1 MIRPQL
7 DRNIACV
14 KQNKHKIINDPVWGF
29 IDLNS
34 GLIFDLIEHPWF
46 QRLRRIRQLGLTSGV
61 YPGANH
67 TRFEHSIGTMYLVQ
81 TALDV
86 LRDKGVEITDEEAEG
101 ATIALLL
108 HDLGHGPFSHALE
121 ESIVRGISH
130 EELSILFMREL
141 NEELDGRLDLA
152 VRIFLNQYP
161 KHFLH
166 LLVSSQL
173 DMDRLDF
180 LKRDSFYCGVSE
192 GVVSSDRIIKM
203 LNVRDDRLVVE
214 AKGIYSVEKFL
225 IARRLMYWQ
234 VYLHKTVVSAE
245 RTLVNLLRRAA
256 DLVAAGHEVTAT
268 GTFAAFL
275 HHQVTAEDFRSA
287 DRSRRRM
294 ALDRFARLD
303 DSDITSSIKEWTLH
317 PDAILSELSNRI
329 VNRKLMKIK
338 ISAHPFGES
347 QLNELKAKIR
357 EQTGVAEEELGYF
370 VSVGEMTNNAYR
382 PDEEAILILHKNGKL
397 KDIRDASDIDLE
409 GLTKTVRKHFVCYPA
424 KNTQGK

>member
-1 MIRPQL
+1 VR
-7 DRNIACV
+7 
-14 KQNKHKIINDPVWGF
+14 QNKRKTVNDPVWGF

-34 GLIFDLIEHPWF
+34 GLLFDLIGHPYF
-46 QRLRRIRQLGLTSGV
+46 QRLRRIRQLGLTSLV

-67 TRFEHSIGTMYLVQ
+67 TRFEHSIGSMYLVQ

-86 LRDKGVEITDEEAEG
+86 LRGKGAEITDEEAEG
-101 ATIALLL
+101 VSIAVLL

-141 NEELDGRLDLA
+141 NEEFNGKLELA
-152 VRIFLNQYP
+152 ISIFLDQYP

-166 LLVSSQL
+166 HLVSSQL

-203 LNVRDDRLVVE
+203 LDIRNDQLVVE

-225 IARRLMYWQ
+225 IARRMMYWQ

-245 RTLVNLLRRAA
+245 KMLVNLLCRAS
-256 DLVAAGHEVTAT
+256 DLVNTGHEVKAS
-268 GTFAAFL
+268 GNFSSFL
-275 HHQVTAEDFRSA
+275 NHEVIADDFRSP
-287 DRSRRRM
+287 DRKRRLL
-294 ALDRFARLD
+294 ALKRFALLD
-303 DSDITSSIKEWTLH
+303 DTDIFSTIKEWTIHNDPVLAKLA
-317 PDAILSELSNRI
+317 DMI
-329 VNRKLMKIK
+329 VNRKLLKIK
-338 ISAHPFGES
+338 ISQHPFGDG
-347 QLNELKAKIR
+347 LINELKEKALLR
-357 EQTGVAEEELGYF
+357 TGIGKDGIDYF
-370 VSVGEMTNNAYR
+370 VSVGEMTNKAYQ
-382 PDEEAILILHKNGKL
+382 PDEEAILILYKNGKL
-397 KDIRDASDIDLE
+397 KDIRDASDINLE

-424 KNTQGK
+424 KISLGN

>member
-1 MIRPQL
+1 M
-7 DRNIACV
+7 
-14 KQNKHKIINDPVWGF
+14 KQKKHKIINDPVWGF

-34 GLIFDLIEHPWF
+34 GLLFDLIEHPYF
-46 QRLRRIRQLGLTSGV
+46 QRLRRIRQLGLTSNV

-67 TRFEHSIGTMYLVQ
+67 TRFEHSIGTMHLAQ
-81 TALDV
+81 TALNV
-86 LRDKGVEITDEEAEG
+86 LREKGVEITDEEAEG
-101 ATIALLL
+101 VMVALLL

-121 ESIVRGISH
+121 ESIVKGISH
-130 EELSILFMREL
+130 EELSILFMQDL
-141 NEELDGRLDLA
+141 NDEFNGRLDLA
-152 VRIFLNQYP
+152 IRIFLNQYP

-203 LNVRDDRLVVE
+203 LDVREDQLVVE
-214 AKGIYSVEKFL
+214 AKGIYSVENFL

-245 RTLVNLLRRAA
+245 RLLVNLLRRAS
-256 DLVAAGHEVTAT
+256 DLIESGQEVKAASAFACFLHHEVTAD
-268 GTFAAFL
+268 
-275 HHQVTAEDFRSA
+275 DFRST
-287 DRSRRRM
+287 DKQRRGR
-294 ALDRFARLD
+294 ALKLFSKLD
-303 DSDITSSIKEWTLH
+303 DSDIMSSIKEWTTY
-317 PDAILSELSNRI
+317 PDFILSDLSDRI

-338 ISAHPFGES
+338 ISPHPFSES
-347 QLNELKAKIR
+347 LVDELKTKVLSKINIS
-357 EQTGVAEEELGYF
+357 EQELAYF
-370 VSVGEMTNNAYR
+370 VSVGEMENKAYQ

-397 KDIRDASDIDLE
+397 KDIRDASDINLE

-424 KNTQGK
+424 KIS